1 MTGLKPVVYNFL
13 NDMSF
18 FQDKQKEVLNTS
30 VMPWLYSAAQEFTEN
45 LGSYEQYPSRMIV
58 EFMADE
64 VNEHKDTVKKHRQ
77 MVENKSLEAKRA
89 AEKKV

>member
-1 MTGLKPVVYNFL
+1 MTGLKPVVYQLL

-18 FQDKQKEVLNTS
+18 FQDKQKEVLNKD
-30 VMPWLYSAAQEFTEN
+30 VMPWLYTEAANFTEN

-64 VNEHKDTVKKHRQ
+64 INEHKNCV
-77 MVENKSLEAKRA
+77 
-89 AEKKV
+89 